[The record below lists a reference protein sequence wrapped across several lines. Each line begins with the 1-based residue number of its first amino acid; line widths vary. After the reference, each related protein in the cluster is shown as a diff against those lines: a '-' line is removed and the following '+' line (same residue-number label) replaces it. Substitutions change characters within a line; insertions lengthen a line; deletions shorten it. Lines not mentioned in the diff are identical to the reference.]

1 MNKTKKEREVI
12 FMMTFIVLMSVAVLL
27 WGREKFNIRSLLG
40 EVYFVIH
47 KYTDLDIDRTLSE
60 YVF

>member
-1 MNKTKKEREVI
+1 
-12 FMMTFIVLMSVAVLL
+12 MMTFIILMSVAVLL
-27 WGREKFNIRSLLG
+27 GAQEKINIRSLLG

-47 KYTDLDIDRTLSE
+47 KYTDLDNDRTLSE

>member
-1 MNKTKKEREVI
+1 
-12 FMMTFIVLMSVAVLL
+12 MMTFIFLMSVAVLV
-27 WGREKFNIRSLLG
+27 WGQEKFNIRSLLG

-47 KYTDLDIDRTLSE
+47 KYSNLDIDRTLSE

>member
-1 MNKTKKEREVI
+1 
-12 FMMTFIVLMSVAVLL
+12 MMTFIILMSGAVLL
-27 WGREKFNIRSLLG
+27 WGQEKFNIRSLLG

>member
-12 FMMTFIVLMSVAVLL
+12 FMMTFIVLMSGAVLL